1 MNLLLIRPVTR
12 EIALLAV
19 VYLITQEGNPWV
31 FSALALAAALIL
43 RIGRRAPTRSRPTLA
58 TPPRPTAGDA
68 VTPPARRR
76 RGRDAPARERPSASE
91 HCGFF
96 ELPEER
102 RSWMHPVEE
111 TQVDTRVY
119 RAQGRTFR
127 LDRYVEREGYPYCL
141 YEVAETRALVP
152 IPVRGALEWGNNP
165 PGPRPSTTWPRRSGR
180 PVTRH
185 LEGRALSR
193 TRSGVYSRRVP
204 PAPRVVDT
212 TRRRLGSRRPPPE
225 N

>member
-19 VYLITQEGNPWV
+19 VYLITHEGSPWV

-43 RIGRRAPTRSRPTLA
+43 RASTRSRPTLA

-68 VTPPARRR
+68 VTPHARRR
-76 RGRDAPARERPSASE
+76 RGRDGPAREGPSTAD

-102 RSWMHPVEE
+102 RSWMHPVEK

-119 RAQGRTFR
+119 RARGGTFR
-127 LDRYVEREGYPYCL
+127 LDRHVEREGYPYSL

-152 IPVRGALEWGNNP
+152 IPVRGALEWGNNTAWAEAEHHVASAIRQA
-165 PGPRPSTTWPRRSGR
+165 GHQTS
-180 PVTRH
+180 
-185 LEGRALSR
+185 
-193 TRSGVYSRRVP
+193 
-204 PAPRVVDT
+204 
-212 TRRRLGSRRPPPE
+212 
-225 N
+225 